1 MSKMVNISHG
11 HALPGGIGCGAVGF
25 HDESKETK
33 AITDQLVP
41 LLNRHGIESHDCSC
55 NKHVSANQCLQELVA
70 KHNSYKNEDL
80 SVSLHLN
87 SADSE
92 KAEGIEVLVLSTGG
106 DQYKMEVA
114 HRILDAFEEAGF
126 KIRGVKVRTDLYF
139 LKHCNSP
146 SILVEMYFCSSKHD
160 CQLAEKYGHAGMA
173 RLLATGIT
181 GKPIK
186 DISYGTKVKIKKNI
200 KIRDS
205 KGSDYNRVGI
215 FYAGAVVEVLETN
228 KACTRA
234 RVTSNH
240 WISLDSRYVEVIN

>member
-1 MSKMVNISHG
+1 MKMINISHG
-11 HALPGGIGCGAVGF
+11 HALPGGIGCGATGY

-33 AITDQLVP
+33 AITEQLVP
-41 LLNRHGIESHDCSC
+41 LLNQHGIESHDCSC

-70 KHNSYKNEDL
+70 KHNSYKDEDL

-92 KAEGIEVLVLSTGG
+92 KAEGIEILVLSTSG

-160 CQLAEKYGHAGMA
+160 CQLAEKYGHKGLA
-173 RLLATGIT
+173 RLLAEGIT
-181 GKPIK
+181 GKQIR
-186 DISYGTKVKIKKNI
+186 DISYGTKVKIKGTV

-205 KGSDYNRVGI
+205 KTSDYNKVGVL
-215 FYAGAVVEVLETN
+215 YPGTVVEVLETN
-228 KACTRA
+228 KACTRG
-234 RVTSNH
+234 RITSKH
-240 WISLDSRYVEVIN
+240 WITLDARYVGVVE